1 MKYIKLF
8 ESQNKSKTKQGIFK
22 GYVYI
27 TFHGDDKR
35 EDKEKILNMLK
46 EYYKIE
52 NYTEKQAMQNNVWA
66 WIIWFFDSFDDP
78 GLDLNVVTTP
88 RWHISEDYN
97 QISAKELIGIGLENM
112 ETYFTAKK
120 YNL

>member
-22 GYVYI
+22 GYVY
-27 TFHGDDKR
+27 
-35 EDKEKILNMLK
+35 
-46 EYYKIE
+46 
-52 NYTEKQAMQNNVWA
+52 
-66 WIIWFFDSFDDP
+66 
-78 GLDLNVVTTP
+78 
-88 RWHISEDYN
+88 ISEDYN